1 VERLAKRFEFEGRL
15 LTQIQIQQPW
25 GYYAPRGLTALSFS
39 LQSKILSR
47 RMNKRLIRWKLLPSV
62 YDVSRFGV
70 KLRCRAADNFTE
82 RTILFS
88 QTSKQEMGH
97 LLGGL
102 EAGDT
107 FIDIGA
113 NCGIFSLTASRI
125 VGAGGRV
132 VAIEPNPAMVER
144 LRFNIEA
151 NAFDNVTI
159 VEAAVGESIGEA
171 TFHLF
176 ERQLGRSRLARKGPG
191 RTITVSVKP
200 LADICAELAI
210 TRLGAIKID
219 VEGYEDRALLP
230 FFRSA
235 PKSLWPRVIL
245 MEISSSHAWREDCL
259 RQLQEMG
266 FHIKWQSKRDAL
278 LTLDEPKAAVG

>member
-1 VERLAKRFEFEGRL
+1 ME
-15 LTQIQIQQPW
+15 TQQPW
-25 GYYAPRGLTALSFS
+25 GHYAPRGLTALSLS

-82 RTILFS
+82 RKILFGQS
-88 QTSKQEMGH
+88 GKEEMAH
-97 LLGGL
+97 LLGEL
-102 EAGDT
+102 EAGDS

-159 VEAAVGESIGEA
+159 VEAAVGESVGQA

-176 ERQLGRSRLARKGPG
+176 QKQLGRSRLVRDSGGP
-191 RTITVSVKP
+191 TITVPVKP
-200 LADICAELAI
+200 LTDICAELAI

-235 PKSLWPRVIL
+235 PKSLWPRAIL
-245 MEISSSHAWREDCL
+245 METSSSHAWGEDCL
-259 RQLQEMG
+259 HRLQEMG
-266 FHIKWQSKRDAL
+266 FQIKWQSKRDVL
-278 LTLDEPKAAVG
+278 LTLVR

>member
-1 VERLAKRFEFEGRL
+1 ME
-15 LTQIQIQQPW
+15 TQQPW
-25 GYYAPRGLTALSFS
+25 GYYAPRGLTALSLS
-39 LQSKILSR
+39 LQSKVLSR
-47 RMNKRLIRWKLLPSV
+47 RMNNRLIRWALLPSV

-82 RTILFS
+82 KTILFS
-88 QTSKQEMGH
+88 RTGKEEMRH
-97 LLGGL
+97 LLGEL
-102 EAGDT
+102 EAGDI

-113 NCGIFSLTASRI
+113 NCGIFSLTASGI
-125 VGAGGRV
+125 VGASGRV
-132 VAIEPNPAMVER
+132 VAVEPSPAMIER

-171 TFHLF
+171 RFHLV
-176 ERQLGRSRLARKGPG
+176 EKQLGQSSLVPNRGSRN
-191 RTITVSVKP
+191 ITVPVKP
-200 LADICAELAI
+200 LADICADLAI

-235 PKSLWPRVIL
+235 PKSLWPRAIL

-259 RQLQEMG
+259 RQLEEIG
-266 FHIKWQSKRDAL
+266 FHIKWQSRRDAL
-278 LTLDEPKAAVG
+278 LTRDKPKTAAG

>member
-1 VERLAKRFEFEGRL
+1 VERLAKRFEFGRYVL
-15 LTQIQIQQPW
+15 RQMETQQPW
-25 GYYAPRGLTALSFS
+25 GHYAPRGLTALSLS

-47 RMNKRLIRWKLLPSV
+47 RMNKRLIRWELLPSV

-82 RTILFS
+82 KTILFS
-88 QTSKQEMGH
+88 QTGKEEMAH
-97 LLGGL
+97 LLGEL
-102 EAGDT
+102 EAGDI

-125 VGAGGRV
+125 VGASGRV
-132 VAIEPNPAMVER
+132 VAIEPNPVMIKR

-151 NAFDNVTI
+151 NRFDNVTI
-159 VEAAVGESIGEA
+159 VEAAVGESIGDA
-171 TFHLF
+171 RFHLV
-176 ERQLGRSRLARKGPG
+176 EKQLGQSSLVPNRGG

-200 LADICAELAI
+200 LADICADLAI

-219 VEGYEDRALLP
+219 IEGYEDRALLP

-245 MEISSSHAWREDCL
+245 MEISGSRSWNEDCL
-259 RQLQEMG
+259 RALQEMG

-278 LTLDEPKAAVG
+278 LTRDEAEAAAE